1 MPFLAF
7 GVARGLGL
15 SPELTIGFVILGA
28 VTAELVTSVMTEL
41 ADGDTVLS
49 TIALVVIGV
58 GSVGF
63 IPWWLSS
70 SVESPS
76 RRCR

>member
-28 VTAELVTSVMTEL
+28 VTAELVTPVMTEL
-41 ADGDTVLS
+41 ADGNTALS
-49 TIALVVIGV
+49 TTALVVIGV
-58 GSVGF
+58 ESVGF